1 MPVGL
6 LNTVASTH
14 DFTVTRD
21 QLIQAA
27 FETARILEEG
37 QSLSAEQLN
46 IGAMRLNMILR
57 EVDQSGN
64 WVWTIQEPSH
74 LALQAGVGVYDAN
87 AGLPQNISELVSV
100 SYRSADGS
108 DSKPLKILKAEG
120 YEEIQD
126 KLQSGEPQAV
136 YLTNDSNLSLRRLYV
151 WPFLSTVTTQS
162 KIVGSDNNVYKCIY
176 PHTSS
181 STNQPITGANW
192 RMVWELSAGS
202 VTAWATSTDYTTAE
216 SLRMVIR
223 RPIYD
228 FDSATNTPD
237 FPMQWPRLLM
247 LRLAQDVG
255 LVYGIPQSDK
265 DTLAAMI
272 RGSFTDIFPSTRP
285 KSNDVH
291 HKASY
296 F

>member
-1 MPVGL
+1 M
-6 LNTVASTH
+6 
-14 DFTVTRD
+14 
-21 QLIQAA
+21 
-27 FETARILEEG
+27 
-37 QSLSAEQLN
+37 
-46 IGAMRLNMILR
+46 
-57 EVDQSGN
+57 
-64 WVWTIQEPSH
+64 
-74 LALQAGVGVYDAN
+74 
-87 AGLPQNISELVSV
+87 
-100 SYRSADGS
+100 
-108 DSKPLKILKAEG
+108 
-120 YEEIQD
+120 
-126 KLQSGEPQAV
+126 
-136 YLTNDSNLSLRRLYV
+136 
-151 WPFLSTVTTQS
+151 
-162 KIVGSDNNVYKCIY
+162 GSDNNVYKCIY